1 MEPLN
6 IHSLIFWIFFEELR
20 GITDNLPSLSCL
32 CLTWALCFVLFER
45 RKNYVKSMVIKLSSV
60 RHQVSLNHLQE
71 VLRMQSYLW
80 KSHFFHYHQGIQEEV
95 LPIYTVQQK
104 LHSLEDN

>member
-6 IHSLIFWIFFEELR
+6 VHPLIFWIFEELR
-20 GITDNLPSLSCL
+20 AITDSLPSLSCI
-32 CLTWALCFVLFER
+32 CLTRALCSALFER

-60 RHQVSLNHLQE
+60 RYQVSLNHLQE

-80 KSHFFHYHQGIQEEV
+80 KSHFFHYHQGVQEEG
-95 LPIYTVQQK
+95 LSIYTVQQK